1 MPKSKQAAPKAFSL
15 PQEVPLER
23 LLPSVC
29 RRIFGASPGNHFP
42 SNSTLPRPAQPHFFC
57 LSRESVYNCRHP
69 PLHHLLPRKKQGKR
83 KQTPTR
89 RRCGVAFPNETF
101 CLVECSPVMCAE
113 FRANKPTSFKEAA
126 TNEQRF
132 TWNEVEST
140 TCATE
145 YKTEKTSCPR
155 CGGSCANQR
164 VEVLAAT
171 QRQQPGSAAVAR

>member
-1 MPKSKQAAPKAFSL
+1 MHLLGIISRATVHCPAPHNLIFFASL
-15 PQEVPLER
+15 E
-23 LLPSVC
+23 
-29 RRIFGASPGNHFP
+29 SPYTIADTP
-42 SNSTLPRPAQPHFFC
+42 
-57 LSRESVYNCRHP
+57 P
-69 PLHHLLPRKKQGKR
+69 PLHHPLSPQKKGKR
-83 KQTPTR
+83 KRTPTR
-89 RRCGVAFPNETF
+89 RRCGAAFPNETF
-101 CLVECSPVMCAE
+101 CLVECSPVMCAG

-126 TNEQRF
+126 TNEQKF